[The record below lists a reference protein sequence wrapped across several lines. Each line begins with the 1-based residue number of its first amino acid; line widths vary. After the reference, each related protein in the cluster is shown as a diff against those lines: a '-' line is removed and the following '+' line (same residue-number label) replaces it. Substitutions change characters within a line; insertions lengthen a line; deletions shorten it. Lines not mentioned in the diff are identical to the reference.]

1 MNIIW
6 TLQRTIS
13 VTVALL
19 LLCMVSLLFIKKS
32 NFSFLALS
40 YIMTYG
46 SMESARRYFGKNNI
60 MNTVLLCKYPEEECR
75 VATIH
80 IMKDYIRTDENV
92 KRQLGLRNLLKD
104 ICDENENIPDFGLDI
119 KSMKRV
125 DLGISDR
132 EVLVEYKVR
141 GIWAGSPGTMCG
153 KRTEI
158 QFKFVLKYKEKFV
171 VTVNRCDVTSGKVMY
186 A

>member
-1 MNIIW
+1 MNIVW

-13 VTVALL
+13 VTVALSL
-19 LLCMVSLLFIKKS
+19 LLMISLLFIKKS

-46 SMESARRYFGKNNI
+46 SIESARRYFGKNNVL
-60 MNTVLLCKYPEEECR
+60 NPVLLCKYPEEECR

-92 KRQLGLRNLLKD
+92 KRQLRLRNLLND
-104 ICDENENIPDFGLDI
+104 ITDENGNIPDFGLDI
-119 KSMKRV
+119 QSMKRI

-132 EVLVEYKVR
+132 EVLVEYKIR
-141 GIWAGSPGTMCG
+141 GIWTGSPGTMCG
-153 KRTEI
+153 KRSEI
-158 QFKFVLKYKEKFV
+158 HFKFNLKYKEKFV
-171 VTVNRCDVTSGKVMY
+171 VTVNKCDVTSGKVIY

>member
-1 MNIIW
+1 MGIIW
-6 TLQRTIS
+6 ALQRTIS
-13 VTVALL
+13 VTVALAL
-19 LLCMVSLLFIKKS
+19 LLMISLLFIKKS

-46 SMESARRYFGKNNI
+46 SFESAKKYFGKNNV
-60 MNTVLLCKYPEEECR
+60 MGTMVMSRYPEEECR

-80 IMKDYIRTDENV
+80 IMKDYIRTDSNV
-92 KRQLGLRNLLKD
+92 NRQLILHKLLPE
-104 ICDENENIPDFGLDI
+104 IRDENGNIPDFGLDI

-132 EVLVEYKVR
+132 EVMVEYKVR
-141 GIWAGSPGTMCG
+141 GIWATSPGTMCS
-153 KRTEI
+153 KRTEV
-158 QFKFVLKYKEKFV
+158 QFKFVLRYRENFV
-171 VTVNRCDVTSGKVMY
+171 VTVNRCDVLTGKVNF